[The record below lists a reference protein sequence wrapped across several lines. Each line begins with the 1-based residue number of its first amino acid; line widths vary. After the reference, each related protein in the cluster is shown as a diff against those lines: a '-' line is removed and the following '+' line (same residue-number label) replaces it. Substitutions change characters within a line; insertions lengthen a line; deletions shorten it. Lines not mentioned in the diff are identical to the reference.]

1 MSEKEEKYSAFEG
14 VNLNGARGENESFE
28 DYKSRRKFNKK
39 VLKLYKELGP
49 KQFEAMFPGGAAEL
63 FNQVK
68 NLDNYDEVQNEL

>member
-14 VNLNGARGENESFE
+14 VNLSNAREENESFE
-28 DYKSRRKFNKK
+28 DYKSRRKFNQK

-68 NLDNYDEVQNEL
+68 NLESNEVQNDL